1 MYTPVKGLVDPS
13 NRGEGPG
20 EGGVFQF
27 GGEAL
32 DLVGDRSHAD
42 GGERGFH
49 GASRRLRDPVV
60 SEGSGVGGLGA
71 VVAVRDLGA
80 VAALLQQLLLGGQII
95 GENAVGGPNPVQ
107 EFEFGRRVKA

>member
-1 MYTPVKGLVDPS
+1 MYRPVKGLVNPS
-13 NRGEGPG
+13 NRGEAPS
-20 EGGVFQF
+20 EGGVFQH

-42 GGERGFH
+42 RGERGFH
-49 GASRRLRDPVV
+49 GASRSLRDPVV
-60 SEGSGVGGLGA
+60 SEGSGVGGLGV
-71 VVAVRDLGA
+71 VVAVGDLGA

-95 GENAVGGPNPVQ
+95 GENTVEGLDPVQ